1 MPDSTASCNWMDCSM
16 AMSAPI
22 FTSAR
27 RSQVWMM
34 TSMLSRCSLVLAKSG
49 RLPSSASIRRSSGW
63 KITSAPTAMNT
74 DALPSIQRS
83 TFKSSIVVTSAS
95 ASSTTTKPMTTG
107 QPRVPRTNLKTK

>member
-1 MPDSTASCNWMDCSM
+1 M

-27 RSQVWMM
+27 RSTVWMM
-34 TSMLSRCSLVLAKSG
+34 TSMLSRCSLAVANSG

-63 KITSAPTAMNT
+63 KITSAATANEHRE
-74 DALPSIQRS
+74 ALPSIQRN
-83 TFKSSIVVTSAS
+83 TFKFRMVVTTAS